1 MKDIVELTEQTTCS
15 KCGGLLGV
23 GISVRCEFDTEIDG
37 YIHRHRNGCRRAA
50 DHHLIMEVI
59 ENAKHTP
66 SPKAEADKGNKNTT
80 LEKKYG
86 SFIEKEKE
94 KQWRNKNNQSRQVV

>member
-66 SPKAEADKGNKNTT
+66 SPKAEADKGNAIEGEEEAKDKRDLPTVRIHLPRHART
-80 LEKKYG
+80 L
-86 SFIEKEKE
+86 SPL
-94 KQWRNKNNQSRQVV
+94 Q